1 MHRTVKPILYNLC
14 MFVYSLYGGFK
25 HGVAGMA
32 NGRFISYLRVSTDAQ
47 GRSGLGLEA
56 QQAAVSTYLNGGSW
70 ELVDTFTEIESGR
83 NSDRPELAKAL
94 AACKKL
100 KATLVVAKLDR
111 LSRSV
116 AFLARMLEANVDF
129 VACDNPHA
137 NKLMIHMLAAFAE
150 HERDQISAR
159 TKAALAAAKARGVR
173 LGGPK
178 LAEAQAKGQ
187 VAQRVDAANRA
198 VNIMPVIRE
207 IQAAGVTSLNAIAQT
222 LNARGVPTARGGQ
235 WYASG
240 VKNLLARV

>member
-1 MHRTVKPILYNLC
+1 
-14 MFVYSLYGGFK
+14 
-25 HGVAGMA
+25 MA

-56 QQAAVSTYLNGGSW
+56 QQAAVTTYLNGGNW
-70 ELVDTFTEIESGR
+70 ELVDSFVEVESGR

-94 AACKKL
+94 AACKRH

-116 AFLARMLEANVDF
+116 AFLARLMEAGVDF

-137 NKLMIHMLAAFAE
+137 NKLMVHMLAAFAE

-159 TKAALAAAKARGVR
+159 TKAALAAAKARGVK

-178 LAEAQAKGQ
+178 LADARIGAVETLKAGAD
-187 VAQRVDAANRA
+187 ARAAN
-198 VNIMPVIRE
+198 VLPVVRD
-207 IQAAGVTSLNAIAQT
+207 IQAAGITSLNAIAST
-222 LNARGVPTARGGQ
+222 LNARGVPTARGGMWTHQ
-235 WYASG
+235 G
-240 VKNLLARV
+240 VKNLLARASA

>member
-1 MHRTVKPILYNLC
+1 M
-14 MFVYSLYGGFK
+14 G
-25 HGVAGMA
+25 ADMA

-56 QQAAVSTYLNGGSW
+56 QQAAVTTYLNGGNW
-70 ELVDTFTEIESGR
+70 ELVDSFVEVESGR

-94 AACKKL
+94 AACKRH

-116 AFLARMLEANVDF
+116 AFLARLMEAGVDF

-137 NKLMIHMLAAFAE
+137 NKLMVHMLAAFAE

-159 TKAALAAAKARGVR
+159 TKAALAAAKARGVK

-178 LAEAQAKGQ
+178 LADARIGAVETLKAGAD
-187 VAQRVDAANRA
+187 ARAAN
-198 VNIMPVIRE
+198 VLPVVRD
-207 IQAAGVTSLNAIAQT
+207 IQAAGITSLNAIAST
-222 LNARGVPTARGGQ
+222 LNARGVPTARGGMWTHQ
-235 WYASG
+235 G
-240 VKNLLARV
+240 VKNLLARASA

>member
-1 MHRTVKPILYNLC
+1 MGADV
-14 MFVYSLYGGFK
+14 
-25 HGVAGMA
+25 A
-32 NGRFISYLRVSTDAQ
+32 NGKFISYLRVSTDAQ

-56 QQAAVSTYLNGGSW
+56 QQAAVANYLNGGSW
-70 ELVDTFTEIESGR
+70 ELAESFVEIESGK

-94 AACKKL
+94 AACKKHR
-100 KATLVVAKLDR
+100 AVLVVAKLDR

-116 AFLARMLEANVDF
+116 AFLARLLEANVEF

-137 NKLMIHMLAAFAE
+137 NKLMVHMLAAFAE

-159 TKAALAAAKARGVR
+159 TKAALAAAKARGVK

-187 VAQRVDAANRA
+187 AAQKADADSRAAN
-198 VNIMPVIRE
+198 VLPVIRE

-222 LNARGVPTARGGQ
+222 LNARGVQTPRGGH
-235 WYASG
+235 WFASS
-240 VKNLLARV
+240 VKNLLSRADGRAE

>member
-1 MHRTVKPILYNLC
+1 
-14 MFVYSLYGGFK
+14 
-25 HGVAGMA
+25 MA
-32 NGRFISYLRVSTDAQ
+32 NGKFISYLRVSTDAQ
-47 GRSGLGLEA
+47 GASGLGLEA
-56 QQAAVSTYLNGGSW
+56 QRSAVADYLNGGDW
-70 ELVDTFTEIESGR
+70 ELVSEVVEVESGK

-94 AACKKL
+94 AACKKH
-100 KATLVVAKLDR
+100 KAVLVVAKLDR

-116 AFLARMLEANVDF
+116 AFLARLLEANVEF

-137 NKLMIHMLAAFAE
+137 NKLMVHMLAAFAE

-159 TKAALAAAKARGVR
+159 TKAALQAAKARGVK

-187 VAQRVDAANRA
+187 VSQKADADKRA

-222 LNARGVPTARGGQ
+222 LNARGVQTPRGGQ
-235 WYASG
+235 WFASS
-240 VKNLLARV
+240 VKNLLARAPHQAEVAHGQ

>member
-1 MHRTVKPILYNLC
+1 
-14 MFVYSLYGGFK
+14 
-25 HGVAGMA
+25 MA
-32 NGRFISYLRVSTDAQ
+32 NGKFVSYLRVSTDAQ

-70 ELVDTFTEIESGR
+70 ELVETFTEIESGR

-94 AACKKL
+94 VVCKKQ

-159 TKAALAAAKARGVR
+159 TKAALAAAKARGVK

-187 VAQRVDAANRA
+187 VSQKVDAVNRA
-198 VNIMPVIRE
+198 ANIIPVIRE

-222 LNARGVPTARGGQ
+222 LNARGVQTPRGGQ

-240 VKNLLARV
+240 VRNLLARV